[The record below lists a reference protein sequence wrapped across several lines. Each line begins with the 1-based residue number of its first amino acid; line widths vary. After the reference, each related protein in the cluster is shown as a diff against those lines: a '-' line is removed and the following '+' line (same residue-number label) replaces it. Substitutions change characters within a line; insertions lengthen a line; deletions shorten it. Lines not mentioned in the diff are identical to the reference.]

1 MYSTKADKAVTEQG
15 QSLLFSQVVEEMGV
29 NCIPTTHREQLWQ
42 PVLTVGVVPLVAVV
56 AAALPVAG
64 LFSVPVLPPL
74 CKGRETHPHTSHG
87 HNHTILPAQFTR
99 TGSRTQLV
107 IHAN

>member
-15 QSLLFSQVVEEMGV
+15 QSLLLSQVVEEMGV

-42 PVLTVGVVPLVAVV
+42 PVLTVGVVALVAVV

-64 LFSVPVLPPL
+64 LSSVPALLPL
-74 CKGRETHPHTSHG
+74 CRGKEIHPHSPHG
-87 HNHTILPAQFTR
+87 HNH
-99 TGSRTQLV
+99 
-107 IHAN
+107 H